1 MRKPYHIRER
11 SPGHWAIIFS
21 HREPASGKRKRQ
33 WHSFRGTKREAQ
45 IEAARLFTEREDG
58 SLVDPKKIRLSQFL
72 DRWLEY
78 VRSRV
83 SPKSHER
90 YCEIVRKN
98 IVPLLGDAIL
108 SKLGAMAIAEAYARA
123 GVSGRRDGTGGLSP
137 RTVHHMHRIL
147 KSALSKAVHWRMLLR
162 NPADAVDPP
171 KVERV
176 TLKTYDLSRTVELLD
191 AMRGTKMFAPTMLA
205 VLCGLRRGEICALR
219 WRHVNLD
226 DGQLSVAESAEQ
238 TETGVR
244 YKEPK
249 SGRGRTVALSTT
261 VSEELRQHRIRQ
273 AQELLKFGVKLTNDT
288 MIVCQ
293 ADGSALQPR
302 SLTHE
307 WMRLI
312 STTPLPRIRF
322 HDLRHAHAT
331 HLLASGV
338 HPKVAS
344 ERLGHSKV
352 GITLDLYSHVLPGM
366 QEDAAARVDDALRLA
381 QINRGK
387 SIG

>member
-1 MRKPYHIRER
+1 M
-11 SPGHWAIIFS
+11 
-21 HREPASGKRKRQ
+21 
-33 WHSFRGTKREAQ
+33 
-45 IEAARLFTEREDG
+45 
-58 SLVDPKKIRLSQFL
+58 
-72 DRWLEY
+72 
-78 VRSRV
+78 

-108 SKLGAMAIAEAYARA
+108 SKLEAMAIAEAYARA
-123 GVSGRRDGTGGLSP
+123 RVSGRRDGTGGLSP

-176 TLKTYDLSRTVELLD
+176 TLKTYDLSQTVELLD

-219 WRHVNLD
+219 WRHVDLD
-226 DGQLSVAESAEQ
+226 DGQLSVAEFAEQ
-238 TETGVR
+238 TQTGVR

-261 VSEELRQHRIRQ
+261 VIEELRQHRIRQ

-302 SLTHE
+302 SLSHE

-381 QINRGK
+381 QINRERALGSNSGCNQVFAWTVVVELYAI
-387 SIG
+387 SIAWKGGRVV

>member
-1 MRKPYHIRER
+1 
-11 SPGHWAIIFS
+11 
-21 HREPASGKRKRQ
+21 
-33 WHSFRGTKREAQ
+33 
-45 IEAARLFTEREDG
+45 
-58 SLVDPKKIRLSQFL
+58 
-72 DRWLEY
+72 
-78 VRSRV
+78 V

-108 SKLGAMAIAEAYARA
+108 SKLEAMAIAEAYARA

-137 RTVHHMHRIL
+137 RTVHHLHRIL

-176 TLKTYDLSRTVELLD
+176 TLKTYDLSQTVELLD
-191 AMRGTKMFAPTMLA
+191 AMRGTKMFARQCW
-205 VLCGLRRGEICALR
+205 LCCVDCDEGKCALR

-238 TETGVR
+238 TQTGVR

-261 VSEELRQHRIRQ
+261 VIEELRQHRIRQ
-273 AQELLKFGVKLTNDT
+273 AQELLKFGVRLTNDT
-288 MIVCQ
+288 MIVSQ

-312 STTPLPRIRF
+312 STTPLPP
-322 HDLRHAHAT
+322 H
-331 HLLASGV
+331 
-338 HPKVAS
+338 
-344 ERLGHSKV
+344 
-352 GITLDLYSHVLPGM
+352 
-366 QEDAAARVDDALRLA
+366 
-381 QINRGK
+381 QI
-387 SIG
+387 S

>member
-11 SPGHWAIIFS
+11 SPGRWAIIFS
-21 HREPASGKRKRQ
+21 ERTPGTYKRTRK
-33 WHSFRGTKREAQ
+33 WYSLKGTRKDAQ
-45 IEAARLFTEREDG
+45 IEAARLLTEREAG
-58 SLVDPKKIRLSQFL
+58 AVDPKKMRLSQFL
-72 DRWLEY
+72 EQWLDY
-78 VRSRV
+78 IKPRV

-90 YCEIVRKN
+90 YSEIVTKN
-98 IVPLLGDAIL
+98 IVPLLGDAII
-108 SKLGAMAIAEAYARA
+108 SKLEPMTIAKAYAKA
-123 GVSGRRDGTGGLSP
+123 ETSGRRDGTGGLSP

-147 KSALSKAVHWRMLLR
+147 KSALAKAVLWGMLPR
-162 NPADAVDPP
+162 NPANAVDPP

-176 TLKTYDLSRTVELLD
+176 TLKTYDLPETANLLE
-191 AMRGTKMFAPTMLA
+191 AMRETRMFVPTILA

-219 WRHVNLD
+219 WRNVDLD
-226 DGQLSVAESAEQ
+226 ARKLSIVESAEQ
-238 TETGVR
+238 TENGVR

-249 SGRGRTVALSTT
+249 SGRGRPVALSET
-261 VSEELRQHRIRQ
+261 VVEELRLHRIRQ
-273 AQELLKFGVKLTNDT
+273 AQELLGFGVRLTDET
-288 MIVCQ
+288 MV
-293 ADGSALQPR
+293 ASRAEGSALQPR

-307 WMRLI
+307 WVRLI
-312 STTPLPRIRF
+312 SRTPLPRVRF

-366 QEDAAARVDDALRLA
+366 QEDAAARVDEALRLA
-381 QINRGK
+381 QIRRNKDVG
-387 SIG
+387 